1 MHENKF
7 FCKKCRQNEK
17 FIHIEWAQTNWQF
30 ICEFNGVLFFLTFKF
45 STLELEGGLIKLFI
59 AQSIII

>member
-30 ICEFNGVLFFLTFKF
+30 ICEFNCVLFFSYKNSFDFKF
-45 STLELEGGLIKLFI
+45 STLISKGGKC
-59 AQSIII
+59 